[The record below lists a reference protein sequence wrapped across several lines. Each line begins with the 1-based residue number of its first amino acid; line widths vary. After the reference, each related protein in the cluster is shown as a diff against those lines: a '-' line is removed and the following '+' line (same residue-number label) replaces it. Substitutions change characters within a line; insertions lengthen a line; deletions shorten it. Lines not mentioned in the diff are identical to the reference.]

1 MTLEYL
7 EIMENVKDVKS
18 VPRKLR
24 GTLTIKD
31 CDDLEFRADRVT
43 GLSSQEEIAKTR
55 DGKLYRTV
63 GEKKRSTVAYIKVP
77 EDVVDIPAFLYDN
90 VQQLTRGM
98 ETKAKPPVRGTK
110 LLLSDE
116 LNITLNKKWRVIEA
130 NFRIELEKTPAYDRQ
145 LMLLMQRISTCFA
158 ANMDLLSRRNR

>member
-7 EIMENVKDVKS
+7 EIMENVQDVKS

-77 EDVVDIPAFLYDN
+77 DDVVDIPAFIYEN
-90 VQQLTRGM
+90 VEKLTRGM
-98 ETKAKPPVRGTK
+98 ETKARPKLRGK
-110 LLLSDE
+110 CLMKNDDIS
-116 LNITLNKKWRVIEA
+116 IVLNKKVRMLEV
-130 NFRIELEKTPAYDRQ
+130 NFRIELERYPAYNNR
-145 LMLLMQRISTCFA
+145 LITLMQRISQCFA
-158 ANMDLLSRRNR
+158 SNMDSLTRPKK